1 LSPQN
6 AHWFLEHV
14 MQYLDQKHKMLVD
27 FLATCAIPACEH
39 KTYIHNE
46 KEKKVRKNIRKKRK
60 E

>member
-1 LSPQN
+1 
-6 AHWFLEHV
+6 
-14 MQYLDQKHKMLVD
+14 MQYLDQKHKISID

-46 KEKKVRKNIRKKRK
+46 KERKKLRKNIRKKERR